1 MLYEGFKSKVIC
13 GQNLTEE
20 FDIKTGVKQ
29 GCILSP
35 FLFCLD
41 YEENRHRRQKRDHI
55 WTFTESLGDLDFA
68 DDISLLAHSHR
79 DIQSKTEKLVR
90 NAAKVGLHV
99 NKDKTKTMRNNCQ
112 TVDPVKLGEQDIE
125 DVTEFTY
132 LGAKVTKDGNT
143 EAEIKT
149 RINKARGAFAALKNI
164 WKTKM
169 ISRKT
174 KIRIFKSNVL
184 SVLLYAAESW
194 KVTKGICHMLEVFQ
208 NKCLRRILHI
218 FWPNKIT
225 NAELHDRTGM
235 LPISLEVK
243 KEDGGGLAT

>member
-35 FLFCLD
+35 FLFCLAID
-41 YEENRHRRQKRDHI
+41 WNMKRTDI
-55 WTFTESLGDLDFA
+55 GVKSGIIRTFTESLGDLDFA

-112 TVDPVKLGEQDIE
+112 TADPVKLGEQDIE
-125 DVTEFTY
+125 ESEMNQNQKCFYSILTKSIY
-132 LGAKVTKDGNT
+132 KVTMKRFW
-143 EAEIKT
+143 I
-149 RINKARGAFAALKNI
+149 RGP
-164 WKTKM
+164 
-169 ISRKT
+169 
-174 KIRIFKSNVL
+174 
-184 SVLLYAAESW
+184 LLRPAW
-194 KVTKGICHMLEVFQ
+194 
-208 NKCLRRILHI
+208 
-218 FWPNKIT
+218 
-225 NAELHDRTGM
+225 
-235 LPISLEVK
+235 SL
-243 KEDGGGLAT
+243 T